1 MPKRRELHLEVPNDD
16 RAPSRVRHALGEQFA
31 ELGEAL
37 PVLGVVASEM
47 VTNAVLHGAPPIR
60 VDAFPIGAG
69 VRVQVHDDRRDIGAP
84 KAESRGLR
92 LIDALAADWGVAY
105 TEAGKCFWADV
116 ARPTV

>member
-1 MPKRRELHLEVPNDD
+1 
-16 RAPSRVRHALGEQFA
+16 
-31 ELGEAL
+31 
-37 PVLGVVASEM
+37 
-47 VTNAVLHGAPPIR
+47 
-60 VDAFPIGAG
+60 
-69 VRVQVHDDRRDIGAP
+69 VQVHDERRDIGAP